1 MNHSAF
7 DSIVSSYQELAATVL
22 LTLHME
28 IRCQIIHS
36 LAIALSPES
45 APYLLEQV
53 VNDPDPRILSLN
65 ADLVSYDETIT
76 NFLREKEI
84 SFIRTGLGLLVD
96 TFLVSNAGMV
106 KAMNAHG
113 CGRMQLN
120 ILVLQQNL
128 KNIETNVNLD
138 RAGKFFDLFTAGPDA
153 IVKHAKEE
161 KESGNG
167 AKELFSF
174 EELKM
179 LVELCYSEQLASPER
194 GISTV
199 AKRGMGEH
207 SLQLSE
213 YMWES

>member
-1 MNHSAF
+1 M
-7 DSIVSSYQELAATVL
+7 SSYQELAGNVL

-65 ADLVSYDETIT
+65 ADLVSYDETIS
-76 NFLREKEI
+76 NFLRDKET
-84 SFIRTGLGLLVD
+84 SFIRTGLGLLID
-96 TFLVSNAGMV
+96 HFLVTNAGSV

-128 KNIETNVNLD
+128 KNIEADVSLS
-138 RAGKFFDLFTAGPDA
+138 RAAKFYDLFIEGPDA
-153 IVKHAKEE
+153 VVKHAKEV
-161 KESGNG
+161 KEQAEGG
-167 AKELFSF
+167 KEMFTF
-174 EELKM
+174 EELRT
-179 LVELCYSEQLASPER
+179 LVELCYSAQLASPER

-213 YMWES
+213 YMWQS

>member
-1 MNHSAF
+1 
-7 DSIVSSYQELAATVL
+7 
-22 LTLHME
+22 ME
-28 IRCQIIHS
+28 IRCQIVYS

-53 VNDPDPRILSLN
+53 VNDPDPRILKLN
-65 ADLVSYDETIT
+65 ADLVSYDETVT
-76 NFLREKEI
+76 TFLREKEI
-84 SFIRTGLGLLVD
+84 SFIRTGLGLLID
-96 TFLVSNAGMV
+96 SFLVINAGMV

-128 KNIETNVNLD
+128 KNIEMNVSLD

-161 KESGNG
+161 KENATGG
-167 AKELFSF
+167 KELFSF

-179 LVELCYSEQLASPER
+179 LVELCYSEQLSSPER

-207 SLQLSE
+207 HLQLSE